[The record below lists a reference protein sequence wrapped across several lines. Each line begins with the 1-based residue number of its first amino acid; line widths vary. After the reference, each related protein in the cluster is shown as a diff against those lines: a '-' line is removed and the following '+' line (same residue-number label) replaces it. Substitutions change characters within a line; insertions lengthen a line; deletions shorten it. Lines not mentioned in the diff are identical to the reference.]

1 MPIHCPV
8 ELRPLSDDTFASVD
22 HLVMGCCYASQNTL
36 GHLCD
41 ERVYENDVAAR
52 LRSEGVHAVHTQ
64 LPVTLTHES
73 FSKQYMLDLVVC
85 RMLYEFKSV
94 TALTPE
100 HDAQAIHYAA
110 LTGTDRVKVVNF
122 RSEKVVGRLLRSPLW
137 RVDRRQFRVMHDRW
151 EPLSDT
157 CVDLR
162 ARLHA
167 LLLDWGTF
175 LEAGLFEQALAHFH
189 GGDSRGA
196 RRLPLTRDGI
206 ELGTHRVTC
215 HAARVGFVV
224 TAFVGQTAA
233 AHESQLRRLLRCL
246 PLDGLQWMNLDHSLL
261 HLVTLRNDRGMEAR
275 QVTRNTVDST

>member
-8 ELRPLSDDTFASVD
+8 ELRPLTDDTFVSVD

-36 GHLCD
+36 GRLCD

-52 LRSEGVHAVHTQ
+52 LRSEGVQAVHTHV
-64 LPVTLTHES
+64 PVTLTHES
-73 FSKQYMLDLVVC
+73 FSKLYMLDLVVS

-94 TALTPE
+94 TLLTAE

-110 LTGTDRVKVVNF
+110 LTRTDRVKVVNF

-137 RVDRRQFRVMHDRW
+137 RVDRRQFRVTQDRW
-151 EPLSDT
+151 GPLSGT
-157 CVDLR
+157 CVQLR
-162 ARLHA
+162 ARLQA

-175 LEAGLFEQALAHFH
+175 LAAALFEQALAHFL
-189 GGDSRGA
+189 GGEARVM

-206 ELGTHRVTC
+206 VLGAHRVAC

-224 TAFVGQTAA
+224 TAFVGQAA
-233 AHESQLRRLLRCL
+233 ATHESQLRRLLRCL
-246 PLDGLQWMNLDHSLL
+246 PLDGLQWMNLDHSEL
-261 HLVTLRNDRGMEAR
+261 HLITLRNDREMEETYASAGAM
-275 QVTRNTVDST
+275 DMA